1 MLLVAPACSNNS
13 PTSTPCQTNA
23 DCSASAT
30 CTAGKCVLPGGGS
43 SGGTDGGADGG
54 VSRGPLSLAISGD
67 PEGLWWE
74 PSNSTLYIADQQNGR
89 IMTWTDDGGF
99 AIGATLPGPTANN
112 DLGGLVRLADGTI
125 VTVEFGSGTAGAVVY
140 VSPDGGTGTV
150 PGLDVTK
157 RRLGLTLAADGTLY
171 DSYFYKL
178 SGGLT
183 GYVAQLD
190 INAATE
196 TDLVTTSLQ
205 KPVGVVAI
213 GTTLYIS
220 DQDEDEVFQ
229 APIANPSAIA
239 VLATDLTPDLLSA
252 GPSGTLF
259 SGSPTGVEYQINAS
273 TGTYT
278 TLLTAGGTLAPRGSA
293 YDAVNQRLF
302 VGEHDSADIANY
314 IEIYPVSP

>member
-1 MLLVAPACSNNS
+1 MRRLQPLSLLFVAAACSNGS
-13 PTSTPCQTNA
+13 TTTPTPCLT
-23 DCSASAT
+23 SASCPANAS
-30 CTAGKCVLPGGGS
+30 CVAGKCVLGVGASPDGGG
-43 SGGTDGGADGG
+43 GGA
-54 VSRGPLSLAISGD
+54 RGPVSLTIDGD

-74 PSNSTLYIADQQNGR
+74 PTNSTLYIADQLNGR

-99 AIGATLPGPTANN
+99 AVGATLPGPTAYN
-112 DLGGLVRLADGTI
+112 DLGGLVRLPDGTI

-171 DSYFYKL
+171 DFYFYKL
-178 SGGLT
+178 SAGPT
-183 GYVAQLD
+183 GYVAILD

-213 GTTLYIS
+213 GSTLYIS
-220 DQDEDEVFQ
+220 DQNEDEVFQ

-239 VLATDLTPDLLSA
+239 VLATTLTPDLL
-252 GPSGTLF
+252 GRP
-259 SGSPTGVEYQINAS
+259 QRNA
-273 TGTYT
+273 
-278 TLLTAGGTLAPRGSA
+278 LLGLSDRRRVP
-293 YDAVNQRLF
+293 D
-302 VGEHDSADIANY
+302 
-314 IEIYPVSP
+314 